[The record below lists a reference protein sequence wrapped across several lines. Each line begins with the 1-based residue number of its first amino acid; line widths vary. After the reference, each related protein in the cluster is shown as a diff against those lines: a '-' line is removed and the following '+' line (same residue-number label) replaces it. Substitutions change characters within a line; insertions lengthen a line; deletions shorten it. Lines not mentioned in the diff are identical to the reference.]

1 MRRVRVMLCPLFVA
15 GVMGVWTAAAL
26 AASPAQSPEPVAGEP
41 SCAGLIVAAF
51 NQESGEFGPSG
62 NPTSSAG
69 PGPFLGQDTHEGI
82 EELAREPN
90 C

>member
-1 MRRVRVMLCPLFVA
+1 MRRVRVLLCPLFIA
-15 GVMGVWTAAAL
+15 GVMGGWTAAAV

-41 SCAGLIVAAF
+41 SCLGLIVAAF
-51 NQESGEFGPSG
+51 NHESGEFGPSG

-69 PGPFLGQDTHEGI
+69 PGPFLGPDTHEGI
-82 EELAREPN
+82 EELARGPN